1 MSLEVGKF
9 TRQHMIV
16 YGLIAL
22 LAGAG
27 TYYLTTF
34 SLVNCNNIQQTD
46 PREVCKQ
53 SDSIGRFVLNFGY
66 IIPIIFIILMI
77 ADNYTKRKDGKQTQE
92 NQK

>member
-27 TYYLTTF
+27 TYY
-34 SLVNCNNIQQTD
+34 
-46 PREVCKQ
+46 
-53 SDSIGRFVLNFGY
+53 
-66 IIPIIFIILMI
+66 
-77 ADNYTKRKDGKQTQE
+77 
-92 NQK
+92 